1 MTNLKA
7 PTPVGPY
14 SMFRYLG
21 DNSDS
26 ALKKGPKQYWVMAGS
41 IPIDPESGELNND
54 TIEDEVNQV
63 FNNIEAVLA
72 DNNKT
77 IEDIRKFTVFLT
89 DLSYTPLVN
98 AEIEKR
104 INGEYPVRSTIQV
117 AGLPMGARVEIE
129 CLG

>member
-63 FNNIEAVLA
+63 FNNIEAVKKIKIFANPAL
-72 DNNKT
+72 DKNTTKLN
-77 IEDIRKFTVFLT
+77 
-89 DLSYTPLVN
+89 
-98 AEIEKR
+98 
-104 INGEYPVRSTIQV
+104 
-117 AGLPMGARVEIE
+117 
-129 CLG
+129 